1 MNNQHPLSDIASL
14 YQHDKQQFQNALAEL
29 GNERKTQTLSQ
40 RIYDFIANT
49 STEEALAKYN
59 EQFDRTE
66 KEARYRVDRWVDNN
80 VVHKLKE
87 MGEFNA
93 WIDFGNDRFKTEK
106 FAEKVNKAIN
116 LGERA
121 LYHLDGANNA
131 CRKARNMELAD
142 AVSTSKAVA
151 AASAAANSNARHWLR
166 EAEQSVHHYLSE
178 FKDNNVTSA
187 PVKSSIADV
196 DFVVDMLFPGVP
208 DFLSFANFI
217 SFDSAADRCKKSYEE
232 MKRSMQ
238 PLYATREILL
248 NDERN
253 MGAKMDEISNRTRD
267 QLQQTIP
274 KELTDVINPNN
285 SVSYQSYMD
294 PLKHA
299 EITELAS
306 NISLTDF
313 IKSQVKPES
322 EKANDRMA
330 PSLSL

>member
-14 YQHDKQQFQNALAEL
+14 YQHDKQQFQNALVEL

-49 STEEALAKYN
+49 STEEALANYN

-87 MGEFNA
+87 MGEFNT
-93 WIDFGNDRFKTEK
+93 WIDFGNERFKSEQ

-121 LYHLDGANNA
+121 LYNLDGANKA
-131 CRKARNMELAD
+131 CRNARNMELAD

-151 AASAAANSNARHWLR
+151 AASAAANLNARDWLNR
-166 EAEQSVHHYLSE
+166 AEESVHHYLAE
-178 FKDNNVTSA
+178 FKDNNVSTAS
-187 PVKSSIADV
+187 VKPGLGNL

-208 DFLSFANFI
+208 DFLSFANFM
-217 SFDSAADRCKKSYEE
+217 SYDSAADRCKKTHEE
-232 MKRSMQ
+232 LMRSMQ
-238 PLYATREILL
+238 PLYATRDILL
-248 NDERN
+248 KDEKA